1 MDFATEGR
9 RRAALAGD
17 QLLVDCMKLC
27 VNSLFGKFIENLL
40 LHHTTFLVN
49 DEEDCLNALGSPF
62 LKDFSFL
69 QDGSLLC
76 QNYRERMKMD
86 RPSILGVSILE
97 LSKCLTYTYFYDVLR
112 KAFGS
117 RVELLYTDTDSFVLR
132 LFTDSLDKE
141 LRCIESTLDTSNF
154 PKDSPLFSLKHAKQL
169 FKWKSEIP
177 STPILLFL
185 ALRPKCYMILT
196 EESLKH
202 MVELISQGVDQTKLP
217 ISLRKQE
224 LRNKGVLRALCEVMG
239 PVPFLVSLLAKCF
252 INANFRKIENCGSMP
267 HFVKVTKS
275 CLSFIDNKTMQ
286 KSCFIHSLP
295 YGSTSSLD
303 CDCIE

>member
-1 MDFATEGR
+1 
-9 RRAALAGD
+9 
-17 QLLVDCMKLC
+17 
-27 VNSLFGKFIENLL
+27 
-40 LHHTTFLVN
+40 
-49 DEEDCLNALGSPF
+49 
-62 LKDFSFL
+62 
-69 QDGSLLC
+69 
-76 QNYRERMKMD
+76 MD

-112 KAFGS
+112 KAFGT

-132 LFTDSLDKE
+132 LFTTSLEKE
-141 LRCIESTLDTSNF
+141 LQCIETTLDTSNF
-154 PKDSPLFSLKHAKQL
+154 PKDSCLFSLKHAKQL
-169 FKWKSEIP
+169 FRWKSEIP
-177 STPILLFL
+177 TTPILLFL

-239 PVPFLVSLLAKCF
+239 PVPYLTSILAKCF
-252 INANFRKIENCGSMP
+252 INANSQKIEKCGSMP
-267 HFVKVTKS
+267 HFVKITKS

-295 YGSTSSLD
+295 YGSTSSLV